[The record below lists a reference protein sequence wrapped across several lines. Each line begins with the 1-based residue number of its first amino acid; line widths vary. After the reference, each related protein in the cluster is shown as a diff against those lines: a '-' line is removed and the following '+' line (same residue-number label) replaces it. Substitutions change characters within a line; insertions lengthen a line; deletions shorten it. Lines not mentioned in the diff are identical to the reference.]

1 MITGQLCTVRPTPYG
16 GRGVYA
22 QAYIKAGTCIQQCPA
37 PHAYVIARKFRKEVC
52 AWCFKYAFEHGKNT
66 WGWKYDAMA
75 GDAAAHFQDKGSE
88 KQGIRRPDHKAKGP
102 KYAGVSFCSAECR
115 SDWCFEMDS
124 GGLYAAL
131 GSTAEKLAVSDK
143 ERRTTD
149 VSPSAVPSVMNEA
162 DGLALLKTI
171 QKHWLYSPVLLST
184 VHHHHELFP
193 VMGDTPITV
202 ARQTLSNQEQL
213 DIIWKQ
219 AELLYTPSKGQS
231 RDFLRLRGEQL
242 TEFELDT
249 AQFVISAL
257 VRRFSEENAVDSETV
272 SDRSLPS
279 GPEVMWSEMLELQNN
294 EMETA
299 LRKPEIIAAHL
310 RVYGFVRRTVEA
322 TLQTEAVGNRDWTKL
337 RTYVENSDFTRAVLG
352 RDHGNVFGIW
362 DMAIQGDSE
371 MLGWG
376 MYVRGSYFN
385 HGGY

>member
-1 MITGQLCTVRPTPYG
+1 MTTGQLCTVRPTPYG

-37 PHAYVIARKFRKEVC
+37 PYAYVIARKFRKEVC

-75 GDAAAHFQDKGSE
+75 CDATAHFQDEGTE
-88 KQGIRRPDHKAKGP
+88 KQGFRRPDHKGKVTGP
-102 KYAGVSFCSAECR
+102 KYAGVSFCSSECR
-115 SDWCFEMDS
+115 SNWCFEMDS

-143 ERRTTD
+143 ERRTAD
-149 VSPSAVPSVMNEA
+149 VSSSAVPSVTDEA
-162 DGLALLKTI
+162 DGIALLKTI
-171 QKHWLYSPVLLST
+171 QRHWLYSTGVLLSAI
-184 VHHHHELFP
+184 HHHELFSI
-193 VMGDTPITV
+193 MGDTPITV

-213 DIIWKQ
+213 DLIWKQ

-257 VRRFSEENAVDSETV
+257 VRHFSEENAVDSKTV
-272 SDRSLPS
+272 SDRSLSS
-279 GPEVMWSEMLELQNN
+279 GPGVTWSEMLELQNN

-299 LRKPEIIAAHL
+299 LRKPEMNCRCNFA
-310 RVYGFVRRTVEA
+310 RSS
-322 TLQTEAVGNRDWTKL
+322 NR
-337 RTYVENSDFTRAVLG
+337 SSG
-352 RDHGNVFGIW
+352 
-362 DMAIQGDSE
+362 QP
-371 MLGWG
+371 
-376 MYVRGSYFN
+376 
-385 HGGY
+385 